1 MHYRIVYG
9 KKKQRLSQLT
19 KRQKVFAIAFISCL
33 SLAVFLFAGGAK
45 LLLPGDPEFSS
56 VALENMVQAIQN
68 GETLADAVTAFCEE
82 ILANAQIQ

>member
-9 KKKQRLSQLT
+9 KKKRSHQQLT
-19 KRQKVFAIAFISCL
+19 KRQKAFVIAAFVCI
-33 SLAVFLFAGGAK
+33 SLAIFCLLGGTK
-45 LLLPGDPEFSS
+45 LLLPGDAEVSGA
-56 VALENMVQAIQN
+56 ALENMVQAFQN